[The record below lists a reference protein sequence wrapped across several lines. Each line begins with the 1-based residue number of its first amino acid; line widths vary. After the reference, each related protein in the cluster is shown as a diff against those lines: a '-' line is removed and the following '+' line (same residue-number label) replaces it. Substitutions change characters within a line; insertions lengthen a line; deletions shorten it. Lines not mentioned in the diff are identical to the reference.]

1 MSLVDVYDDLI
12 TKDLLLELEQYVSG
26 FTYSRFETDNEEYDF
41 KTNTHDF
48 DHKDPLLIKCQQ
60 LFWNKLKN
68 NVDIILTR
76 LYCNKILAGDSP
88 TSHYDGKYDV
98 DTTVLVYVNS
108 EWDHNEGGETLFYNE
123 DKEVVQNQEELQ
135 YFQLIYYIVQ
145 DHHCHMLLNQDIR
158 WLISMNMDFLYKY
171 KINNNK
177 EGLI

>member
-1 MSLVDVYDDLI
+1 M
-12 TKDLLLELEQYVSG
+12 SG

-60 LFWNKLKN
+60 LFWTKLKN

-88 TSHYDGKYDV
+88 TSHYDGKYDG

-108 EWDHNEGGETLFYNE
+108 EWDHNEGGETLFYNK
-123 DKEVVQNQEELQ
+123 DKEVVQAVVPKPGRVAIFPANILHSARPPLP
-135 YFQLIYYIVQ
+135 YVTKPRYTVA
-145 DHHCHMLLNQDIR
+145 
-158 WLISMNMDFLYKY
+158 YKY
-171 KINNNK
+171 
-177 EGLI
+177 EYGLLV